1 MILGSKRSAHSNAYF
16 YGFFNN
22 KRIVLYDTLLKDSK
36 DIMNNKTVIEENAL
50 GDKIEEKGKGMNDEE
65 ILAVLGHELGHWK
78 LNHIV
83 FYLIISQVFLSINN
97 NLSFNIQVD
106 LYLILGYIIVSD
118 KFICYAICL
127 WMVIRQFN
135 VISSIWIL

>member
-36 DIMNNKTVIEENAL
+36 DIMNNKTIIEDNAQ

-78 LNHIV
+78 LNHIL
-83 FYLIISQVFLSINN
+83 FYLIISQVFLS
-97 NLSFNIQVD
+97 FGIQVD
-106 LYLILGYIIVSD
+106 FCLILLYIFVSG
-118 KFICYAICL
+118 KFIRYVICL
-127 WMVIRQFN
+127 WV
-135 VISSIWIL
+135 VV